1 MVLMGVSLVL
11 IPLALAVTGAVATRE
26 ELGSQVR
33 GITLKTRMKRWD
45 LLERAL
51 REYGSQYVAEEK
63 GIRVFLDGGE
73 IKFVKNREGEI
84 EAQVSKGQLLRSV
97 TSFLEVIHEEYT
109 KVLQE
114 EVYKKLVSR
123 AEQYGF
129 VFESEEVQEDHS
141 IVLTL
146 AIREGSR

>member
-1 MVLMGVSLVL
+1 MGVSLVL
-11 IPLALAVTGAVATRE
+11 IPLALGVAGTVLTRE
-26 ELGSQVR
+26 ESLGSQAE
-33 GITLKTRMKRWD
+33 GITLKTRMKSRE

-51 REYGSQYVAEEK
+51 REYGSPYVAEEH

-84 EAQVSKGQLLRSV
+84 EVQVSKEQSLRSV
-97 TSFLEVIHEEYT
+97 TSFLEGIHEEYT

-123 AEQYGF
+123 VEQYGF